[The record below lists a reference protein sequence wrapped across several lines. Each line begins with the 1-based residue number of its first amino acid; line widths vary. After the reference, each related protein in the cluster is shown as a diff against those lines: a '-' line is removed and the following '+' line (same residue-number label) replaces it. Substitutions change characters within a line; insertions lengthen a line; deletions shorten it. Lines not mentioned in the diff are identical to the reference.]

1 MLALGRSI
9 VAEPQLVLL
18 DEPSLGLAPMVVKEI
33 FQIIERI
40 RKEKKLSILVV
51 EQNAA
56 IALRYASYAYVI
68 QNGRVALSGQ
78 SNDIMKNS
86 AMTSLYLGGK
96 VAA

>member
-1 MLALGRSI
+1 
-9 VAEPQLVLL
+9 
-18 DEPSLGLAPMVVKEI
+18 MVVKEI

-40 RKEKKLSILVV
+40 RNVKQLSILVV

-68 QNGRVALSGQ
+68 QNGRVALSGK
-78 SNDIMKNS
+78 SIDIMKNS
-86 AMTSLYLGGK
+86 SMSSLYLGGK